1 MDELL
6 DRLRRF
12 RDERD
17 WAQFHTPKNLAVSV
31 SIEAAE
37 LLELFQWSRS
47 GDLEGERS
55 VGEVANE
62 AADVLIYTLM
72 LFDRLG
78 LDPKAEVLKKIER
91 NEVRYPVSVAYGRP
105 GSIVKRSR

>member
-17 WAQFHTPKNLAVSV
+17 WGQFHTPKNLAISVSV
-31 SIEAAE
+31 EAAE
-37 LLELFQWSRS
+37 LLEIFQWSRS
-47 GDLEGERS
+47 GELEDGHTAA
-55 VGEVANE
+55 EVADE
-62 AADVLIYTLM
+62 AADVLIYALL

-78 LDPKAEVLKKIER
+78 LDPKAEALKKIER
-91 NEVRYPVSVAYGRP
+91 NEARYPIEAAFGRP
-105 GSIVKRSR
+105 GSVVKRAR

>member
-17 WAQFHTPKNLAVSV
+17 WSQFHTPKNLAVSI

-37 LLELFQWSRS
+37 LLEVFQWSR
-47 GDLEGERS
+47 GGELEGGHS
-55 VGEVANE
+55 VAEVADE
-62 AADVLIYTLM
+62 AADVLIYTLL
-72 LFDRLG
+72 LFDRIG
-78 LDPKAEVLKKIER
+78 LDPKAEVLKKIKR
-91 NEVRYPVSVAYGRP
+91 NELRFPVAAAYGRP
-105 GSIVKRSR
+105 GSAVKRAR

>member
-12 RDERD
+12 RDDRD
-17 WAQFHTPKNLAVSV
+17 WAQFHTPKNLAISV

-37 LLELFQWSRS
+37 LLELFQWSLT
-47 GDLEGERS
+47 GELECGHT
-55 VGEVANE
+55 VAEVADE

-78 LDPKAEVLKKIER
+78 LDPKAEALKKIER
-91 NEVRYPVSVAYGRP
+91 NEVRYPADLALGRP
-105 GSIVKRSR
+105 GSVVKRSR